1 MLNKPVSLFN
11 SSSKFVKY
19 GSILSFVVFLLSL
32 MYTFLDPHIKEA
44 IDGFILRILIYSKTQ
59 ILFIFKVIT
68 KEFLAFFWGVVIM
81 QFWYGFI
88 FGGIKKFIFMS
99 FSSKLL
105 LLVLSL
111 GKRYLIDNVI
121 MVTVNNNFLHHIKRP
136 ISKLSQHYLELIKD
150 FSPKK
155 KIAIWAAAIGIPMV
169 ILAPVLYFVG
179 LLTFILEKLFSA
191 NMWKAMLIWIMKILT
206 VFLTFFSNIWDSW
219 FAPIIEI
226 VLFTWILGLLEK
238 IPFLG
243 KLIRPIYVYF
253 NKIILRIQQF
263 LNKHFHKNIKKGFGS
278 ALSKINYHVDITI
291 LKSQNEKMLT
301 ALDVKRRLAL
311 KNYVRNS
318 MKTKKDYTY
327 EKRLNSLLKS
337 RNNHKIKILKLKGKK
352 NK

>member
-1 MLNKPVSLFN
+1 
-11 SSSKFVKY
+11 
-19 GSILSFVVFLLSL
+19 
-32 MYTFLDPHIKEA
+32 
-44 IDGFILRILIYSKTQ
+44 
-59 ILFIFKVIT
+59 
-68 KEFLAFFWGVVIM
+68 
-81 QFWYGFI
+81 
-88 FGGIKKFIFMS
+88 MS